1 MMQCMRNHRADQL
14 NTSRTAR
21 VRASDQNEWFLNGLD
36 SEPLEEKT

>member
-1 MMQCMRNHRADQL
+1 MMQCMRNRHVDLL
-14 NTSRTAR
+14 NTSRVTR